1 MAYGTIIQLCVLAL
15 LAKGMDTYRWQIY
28 WPALFA
34 VTTPVALAF
43 ATGWIVGQANWQLIS
58 PSNLTLLLFQYLAA
72 LIVFNFLKLYED
84 TIAAWLMILLG
95 GGMLIYMIIPA
106 LVGLFL

>member
-1 MAYGTIIQLCVLAL
+1 M
-15 LAKGMDTYRWQIY
+15 
-28 WPALFA
+28 
-34 VTTPVALAF
+34 
-43 ATGWIVGQANWQLIS
+43 
-58 PSNLTLLLFQYLAA
+58 LLLFQYLAA

-95 GGMLIYMIIPA
+95 GGMLIYMIVPA